1 MMRLRQRLIP
11 ALFLVA
17 ACATIAPFNQRAYE
31 QATSAKA
38 QALLVIGGATE
49 PFTDHRAEVRDLR
62 LVVER
67 AYEYA
72 KGRPKNELSTQQW
85 EIIRDP
91 KRKSL
96 GGFLRRW
103 EEKGV
108 LSAEFVSDQKNEIA
122 KHFDE
127 VIGLEVGKVVPKGAE
142 TTYGDDR

>member
-1 MMRLRQRLIP
+1 MRFRRPLILT
-11 ALFLVA
+11 LFLVA
-17 ACATIAPFNQRAYE
+17 ACATIAPFSQRAYE

-38 QALLVIGGATE
+38 QALLVIDGATE
-49 PFTDHRAEVRDLR
+49 PFANHKAEVRDLR

-72 KGRPKNELSTQQW
+72 KGRPKNELATQQW

-96 GGFLRRW
+96 GGFLTRW

-108 LSAEFVSDQKNEIA
+108 LSPEFVSDQKSEIA

-127 VIGLEVGKVVPKGAE
+127 VIGLEVGKVVPKGEE
-142 TTYGDDR
+142 TTYGEAR

>member
-1 MMRLRQRLIP
+1 MRFRRALIP
-11 ALFLVA
+11 AVLLVA
-17 ACATIAPFNQRAYE
+17 SCATIAPFNQRAYE
-31 QATSAKA
+31 QATSVKA
-38 QALLVIGGATE
+38 QALMVIDGATE
-49 PFTDHRAEVRDLR
+49 PFADHKAEVRDLR
-62 LVVER
+62 LAVER

-96 GGFLRRW
+96 GGLLRRW

-108 LSAEFVSDQKNEIA
+108 LPAELVADQKAEIA

-127 VIGLEVGKVVPKGAE
+127 VIGLEVGKVTPKQEQPAHA
-142 TTYGDDR
+142 DAR